1 MPSQTNV
8 YANAPQAN
16 SAPAPG
22 KGFLGLFKAKAE
34 PVRGW
39 STVRT
44 LGHTTRRAVRRP
56 VWE

>member
-8 YANAPQAN
+8 YDAASQAK
-16 SAPAPG
+16 PA
-22 KGFLGLFKAKAE
+22 KGFLGLFKGKAE
-34 PVRGW
+34 PARGW

-44 LGHTTRRAVRRP
+44 LGHTTRRAARRP